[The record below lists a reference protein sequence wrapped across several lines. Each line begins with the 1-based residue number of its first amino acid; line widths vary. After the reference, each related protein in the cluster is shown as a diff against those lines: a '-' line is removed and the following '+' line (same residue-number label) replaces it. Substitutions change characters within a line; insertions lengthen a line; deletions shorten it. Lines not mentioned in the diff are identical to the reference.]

1 MTTKIQKYE
10 EAILEEIKNNKERA
24 SLLSKEDALYAQY
37 NKKCAEKI
45 NNFLLGI
52 GSKKSY
58 DPSKN
63 SCIEYFIV
71 DNLEEGSEEQSKVIE
86 FCEKN
91 IENFESGIDIP
102 KSLFLSS
109 YKVFAKL
116 NIPLNLTRNDFSF
129 DETFEMYKEHVYS
142 ATHDND

>member
-1 MTTKIQKYE
+1 MATKIQKYE
-10 EAILEEIKNNKERA
+10 EAILKEIKNKEKRA
-24 SLLSKEDALYAQY
+24 SLLAKEDILYAQY
-37 NKKCAEKI
+37 NEKCAEKI
-45 NNFLLGI
+45 NNFLKSI

-63 SCIEYFIV
+63 SCTEYFVV
-71 DNLEEGSEEQSKVIE
+71 DNFEEGSEEQSKVID

-91 IENFESGIDIP
+91 ITNLESGIEIS

-109 YKVFAKL
+109 YRVFAEL
-116 NIPLNLTRNDFSF
+116 NIPLNLTRKDFSS
-129 DETFEMYKEHVYS
+129 DEIFKMYKEHVYS